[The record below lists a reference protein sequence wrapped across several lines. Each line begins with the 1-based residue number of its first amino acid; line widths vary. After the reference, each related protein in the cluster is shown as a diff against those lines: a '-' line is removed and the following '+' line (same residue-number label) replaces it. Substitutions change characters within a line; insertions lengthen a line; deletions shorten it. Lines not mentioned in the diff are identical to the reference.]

1 MPALSHRTLLL
12 TALAMLAFAG
22 NSLLC
27 RLALRD
33 TEIDPASFTALRLI
47 SGALILLALLRLGK
61 APSSPQGSW
70 IAAAMLFVYAG
81 AFSLAYLHLDAGV
94 GALILFGSVQLG
106 MSGWGLFR
114 GERLTALQ
122 TSGLALAAL
131 GLAFW
136 LLPGA
141 NAPSLRGTLLMIVAG
156 LAWAGYSLIGRG
168 AGDPLANTAGNF
180 LRASPLGLLM
190 LLAYAGN
197 WQIDGL
203 GLAYALMSG
212 ALTSGLGYAI
222 WYTAL
227 KELSAIQ
234 GASVQLSVPVIAAL
248 LGSLLL
254 AESLSLRLLLVSA
267 LTLGGISL
275 VLWGKTRQ
283 G

>member
-1 MPALSHRTLLL
+1 MPVLSHRTLLL

-33 TEIDPASFTALRLI
+33 TAIDPASFTALRLA
-47 SGALILLALLRLGK
+47 SGAIILLVLLRFGR
-61 APSSPQGSW
+61 PPMSPQGSW
-70 IAAAMLFVYAG
+70 LGAVMLFAYAA

-106 MSGWGLFR
+106 MSAWGLFK

-122 TSGLALAAL
+122 TCGLVLAAL

-168 AGDPLANTAGNF
+168 AGDPLVKTAGNF
-180 LRASPLGLLM
+180 LRASPFGLLM
-190 LLAYAGN
+190 LLAYAGS
-197 WQIDGL
+197 WQVDGL
-203 GLAYALMSG
+203 GILYALLSG
-212 ALTSGLGYAI
+212 VLTSGLGYAV

-227 KELSAIQ
+227 KDLSAIQ

-248 LGSLLL
+248 LGALLL
-254 AESLSLRLLLVSA
+254 AESLSLRLVLVSA
-267 LTLGGISL
+267 MTLGGISL
-275 VLWGKTRQ
+275 VLWSKAQ
-283 G
+283 HA

>member
-1 MPALSHRTLLL
+1 MPVLSHRALLL

-33 TEIDPASFTALRLI
+33 TEIDPASFTALRLV
-47 SGALILLALLRLGK
+47 SGAVILLILLRLK
-61 APSSPQGSW
+61 TSPAPPQGSW
-70 IAAAMLFVYAG
+70 LGAVLLFVYAAG
-81 AFSLAYLHLDAGV
+81 FSLAYLHLDAGV

-106 MSGWGLFR
+106 MSGWGLFK
-114 GERLTALQ
+114 GERLTGLQ
-122 TSGLALAAL
+122 TSGLVLAGL

-141 NAPSLRGTLLMIVAG
+141 NAPALQGTLLMMVAG
-156 LAWAGYSLIGRG
+156 LAWAGYSLVGRG

-190 LLAYAGN
+190 LLAYAGS
-197 WQIDGL
+197 WRIDGL
-203 GLAYALMSG
+203 GATYALMSG

-222 WYTAL
+222 WYAAL
-227 KELSAIQ
+227 KDLSAIQ

-248 LGSLLL
+248 LGALLL
-254 AESLSLRLLLVSA
+254 AESLSLRLVLVCA
-267 LTLGGISL
+267 MTIGGISL
-275 VLWGKTRQ
+275 VLWSKARQ
-283 G
+283 A